1 MALYICSAIF
11 CLIGWVLQIDG
22 PVASGPFHGFYI
34 LGGVLFIISII
45 TQGTMYANQW
55 VCIEKIEENR
65 ANRKIYEEKDTVLT
79 GECKAYLREA
89 YPSIEKDIFNS
100 MVSAKALL
108 LNFPEINS
116 YKTIMK
122 LVDMINHNK
131 DYIYS
136 TDLAITSLIREI
148 RARKRMA
155 CFWIYSPMIP
165 NYIPKP
171 EHK

>member
-11 CLIGWVLQIDG
+11 CLIGWVLQIG
-22 PVASGPFHGFYI
+22 GSATSNSIHGFYI
-34 LGGVLFIISII
+34 LGGILFIISII
-45 TQGTMYANQW
+45 TQGTMYSNQW
-55 VCIEKIEENR
+55 ICIEKIAENI

-79 GECKAYLREA
+79 GECKAYLMDA
-89 YPSIEKDIFNS
+89 YPNIEKEIFNN

-116 YKTIMK
+116 HKSIVK
-122 LVDMINHNK
+122 LVDMINRNK
-131 DYIYS
+131 NSIYS
-136 TDLAITSLIREI
+136 TDLAVTSLIREI

-165 NYIPKP
+165 NYTP
-171 EHK
+171 EPEK

>member
-11 CLIGWVLQIDG
+11 CLIGWALQIDG
-22 PVASGPFHGFYI
+22 SATLGSFHGFYI
-34 LGGVLFIISII
+34 LGGILFIISII

-55 VCIEKIEENR
+55 VCIEKIEENK

-79 GECKAYLREA
+79 GECKAYLSDA
-89 YPSIEKDIFNS
+89 YPEIEKEIFNN

-108 LNFPEINS
+108 LNFPQINS
-116 YKTIMK
+116 HKTIVK
-122 LVDMINHNK
+122 LVDMINRNK
-131 DYIYS
+131 NCIYD
-136 TDLAITSLIREI
+136 TDLAVTSLIREI
-148 RARKRMA
+148 RARKRMS

-171 EHK
+171 EHE